1 LAINDPKA
9 GDDVSKLVTS
19 GAIIAAVRE
28 EIDYDLS
35 LQDALARDYANI
47 SAVSRIMQP
56 RVSQKLG
63 REVNIES
70 IVTSLKRLRGVYTA
84 ASEEIRAVIAESIVN
99 VRTNVSK
106 ISVEKT
112 RRSLEA
118 VSSMLA
124 SHQHDFLHV
133 SESIS
138 SVTLIFDQRLHAKVR
153 DRLPDS
159 VVLEEGDDY
168 AAIIVQSP
176 VRIRTTPGCI
186 INFYNQIAR
195 RHVNI
200 EDTVSCHTDTIIVVK
215 MNEVGKAFT
224 ALTDLI
230 TEERKRMESGSPQVS
245 AARPRQSV

>member
-1 LAINDPKA
+1 LARLDPKEGA
-9 GDDVSKLVTS
+9 LVMKS
-19 GAIIAAVRE
+19 VAPGAITAAVRE

-47 SAVSRIMQP
+47 SAVSRMIQP
-56 RVSQKLG
+56 RIEERLG
-63 REVNIES
+63 TQVNLES
-70 IVTSLKRLRGVYTA
+70 VTTSLKRLRGAYTV
-84 ASEEIRAVIAESIVN
+84 ASTEIRMVIAESVVN
-99 VRTNVSK
+99 VRTHVSK

-112 RRSLEA
+112 RKTLEV
-118 VSSMLA
+118 VSAML
-124 SHQHDFLHV
+124 STYQHDFLHV

-138 SVTLIFDQRLHAKVR
+138 SITLIFDQKLHRKIR
-153 DRLPDS
+153 DKLPDS
-159 VVLEEGDDY
+159 VILEEGDDY

-176 VRIRTTPGCI
+176 IKIRTTPGCL

-215 MNEVGKAFT
+215 MKEVGKAFT

-230 TEERKRMESGSPQVS
+230 TEERKLLESRV
-245 AARPRQSV
+245 

>member
-1 LAINDPKA
+1 M
-9 GDDVSKLVTS
+9 
-19 GAIIAAVRE
+19 
-28 EIDYDLS
+28 
-35 LQDALARDYANI
+35 
-47 SAVSRIMQP
+47 MQP
-56 RVSQKLG
+56 RISEKLG

-70 IVTSLKRLRGVYTA
+70 IITSMKRLRGVYTF
-84 ASEEIRAVIAESIVN
+84 ASEEIREVIGESVVN

-112 RRSLEA
+112 RKTLEA
-118 VSSMLA
+118 VSGMLA

-138 SVTLIFDQRLHAKVR
+138 SITLIFDQKLHKRIR
-153 DRLPDS
+153 DRLPES
-159 VVLEEGDDY
+159 VILEEGDDY

-176 VRIRTTPGCI
+176 IKIRTTPGCL

-215 MNEVGKAFT
+215 MKEVGKAFT

-230 TEERKRMESGSPQVS
+230 SEERKWLESGE
-245 AARPRQSV
+245 AARRQEARIRQSV

>member
-1 LAINDPKA
+1 MAIIDPKEGA
-9 GDDVSKLVTS
+9 LDLKSATP
-19 GAIIAAVRE
+19 GAIIAAVRD

-35 LQDALARDYANI
+35 LQDALARDYANV
-47 SAVSRIMQP
+47 SAVSRMMQP
-56 RVSQKLG
+56 RISEKLG
-63 REVNIES
+63 KEVNLES
-70 IVTSLKRLRGVYTA
+70 VTTSLKRLRGAYTA
-84 ASEEIRAVIAESIVN
+84 ASEEIRAVIAESVVN
-99 VRTNVSK
+99 VRTHVSK

-112 RRSLEA
+112 RKTVEA
-118 VSSMLA
+118 VGAMLA
-124 SHQHDFLHV
+124 TYQHDFLHV

-138 SVTLIFDQRLHAKVR
+138 SITLIFDQKLHNKIR
-153 DRLPDS
+153 ESLPDS
-159 VVLEEGDDY
+159 VILEEGDDY

-215 MNEVGKAFT
+215 MREVGKAFT

-230 TEERKRMESGSPQVS
+230 TEERKRLES
-245 AARPRQSV
+245 RE

>member
-1 LAINDPKA
+1 MK
-9 GDDVSKLVTS
+9 SVTP
-19 GAIIAAVRE
+19 GGIIAAVRE

-47 SAVSRIMQP
+47 SAVSRMMQP
-56 RVSQKLG
+56 RISEKLG
-63 REVNIES
+63 KEVNLES
-70 IVTSLKRLRGVYTA
+70 IITSLKRLRGVYTA
-84 ASEEIRAVIAESIVN
+84 ASEDIRMVIAESVVN
-99 VRTNVSK
+99 VRTHVSK

-112 RRSLEA
+112 RKTLEA
-118 VSSMLA
+118 VSAMLA

-138 SVTLIFDQRLHAKVR
+138 SITLIFDQKLHKRIR

-159 VVLEEGDDY
+159 VILEEGDDY

-176 VRIRTTPGCI
+176 IKIRTTPGCI

-215 MNEVGKAFT
+215 MKEVGKAFT

-230 TEERKRMESGSPQVS
+230 TEERKRLESREPPRRQN
-245 AARPRQSV
+245 ARMRQSV

>member
-1 LAINDPKA
+1 L
-9 GDDVSKLVTS
+9 GRSVTKLVTP
-19 GAIIAAVRE
+19 GGIMAAVRE

-47 SAVSRIMQP
+47 SAVSRMMQP
-56 RVSQKLG
+56 RISEKLG
-63 REVNIES
+63 KQVNPETI
-70 IVTSLKRLRGVYTA
+70 ITSLKRLRGVYTA
-84 ASEEIRAVIAESIVN
+84 ASEEIRTVIAESVVN
-99 VRTNVSK
+99 VRTHVSK

-112 RRSLEA
+112 RKTLET
-118 VSSMLA
+118 VSGMLA

-138 SVTLIFDQRLHAKVR
+138 SITLIFDQKLHKRIR

-159 VVLEEGDDY
+159 VILEEGDDY

-176 VRIRTTPGCI
+176 ITIRTTPGTI

-215 MNEVGKAFT
+215 MKEVGKAFT

-230 TEERKRMESGSPQVS
+230 TEERKRLENQRASEPQ
-245 AARPRQSV
+245 ARIGQSV